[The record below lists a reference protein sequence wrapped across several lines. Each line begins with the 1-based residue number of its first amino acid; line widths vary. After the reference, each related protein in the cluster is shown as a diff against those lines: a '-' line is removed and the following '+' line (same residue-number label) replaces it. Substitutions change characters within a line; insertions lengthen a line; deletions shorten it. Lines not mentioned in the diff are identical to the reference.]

1 MKTSVYLFSSTAL
14 LAALLPTGGCHY
26 YVSAVPRVIISSE
39 PFVVPNPTP
48 PPPQPAFQLGPD

>member
-1 MKTSVYLFSSTAL
+1 MKTRMLAL
-14 LAALLPTGGCHY
+14 PLTVAALLPAGGCHY
-26 YVSAVPRVIISSE
+26 YISAVPRIIISSE